1 MMHHPDYREIGKRFR
16 QKDEWDDAQPLVYQR
31 EGVDLY
37 NLQLVS
43 DNARFLVGN
52 TSYECPEH
60 GLRFDGEPT
69 VGDLVD
75 CSIEENI
82 RFRYPLLRDHEEGT
96 MRRSNEVLILLH
108 GLNERSFTKYIP
120 WAYQIWAHARM
131 PVLLFPVSFHINRV
145 RRAWR
150 DTQQACYDRRIAIP
164 GNEHFHRFNAIISD
178 RLHAHPERFFWGA
191 LQSYWDIVDLVAM
204 IRADRHPH
212 FAPDTRVHMMGFS
225 AGGYVALSL
234 LLEDANGWFA
244 RSRGVMFA
252 TCAAMRDVN
261 LASNLILDHAAEVA
275 LVKLYVKYR
284 EKQMNPRLAHWFA
297 HHSESRWFDAFC
309 GLMPDRTRLHP
320 RLREVAPRLLGI
332 ANSSDQVMTS
342 GAMLNALQGNK
353 RDTGVAIK
361 ELDLGIHENPF
372 STPNYNQRERQM
384 ITEFL
389 DGDRYGREF
398 QEFIDIVCN
407 HLKGR

>member
-1 MMHHPDYREIGKRFR
+1 MIHHPDYHEIGKRFR
-16 QKDEWDDAQPLVYQR
+16 QKDEWEDAQPLVYQR

-37 NLQLVS
+37 NLELYS
-43 DNARFLVGN
+43 HNARFLVGN
-52 TSYECPEH
+52 ESYECSEH
-60 GLRFDGEPT
+60 DLRFDGEPAI
-69 VGDLVD
+69 GDLVD
-75 CSIEENI
+75 CAIEENL
-82 RFRYPLLRDHEEGT
+82 RFRYPLLRDHEDGGMT
-96 MRRSNEVLILLH
+96 RSNQVLILLH

-120 WAYQIWAHARM
+120 WAYQIWANARM

-150 DTQQACYDRRIAIP
+150 ETQQACYERRTAIA

-178 RLHAHPERFFWGA
+178 RLHAQPERFFWGA

-212 FAPDTRVHMMGFS
+212 FFPDTRVHVLGFS

-234 LLEDANGWFA
+234 LLENTNDLFA
-244 RSRGVMFA
+244 QSRGVMFA

-284 EKQMNPRLAHWFA
+284 EKMMNPRLAHWFA
-297 HHSESRWFDAFC
+297 HHSESHWFDAFC
-309 GLMPDRTRLHP
+309 GLMPDRSRLHP
-320 RLREVAPRLLGI
+320 RLREIAPRLLGI
-332 ANSSDQVMTS
+332 ANSTDQVMTS
-342 GAMLNALQGNK
+342 GAMLNALQGNN
-353 RDTGVAIK
+353 RTTGVAIK
-361 ELDLGIHENPF
+361 ELELGIHENPF
-372 STPNYNQRERQM
+372 ATPDYHQRERQM

-389 DGDRYGREF
+389 DCNRYGREF
-398 QEFIDIVCN
+398 QEFIDIVCS
-407 HLKGR
+407 HLQGR